1 MGKRPYFHSFMNRI
15 LNFKTV
21 YNANSHNLH
30 KDFEKNLYNQFVIF
44 DLTKS
49 IEDSGLSNAKD
60 LLYKVYTKYNPVAC

>member
-1 MGKRPYFHSFMNRI
+1 MNRI

-30 KDFEKNLYNQFVIF
+30 KDFEKDLYTQFVTF

-49 IEDSGLSNAKD
+49 IEDSGISNAKD
-60 LLYKVYTKYNPVAC
+60 LLCKVYTAYCQLLSVGC